1 MERRSN
7 SLFIFEIKKIMET
20 VNVEGFYIIGIAVR
34 TTNEN
39 GQSAK
44 DIGAL
49 WNKFI
54 SEGIVDK
61 IPNKVNTEIYSV
73 YTDYEGDYMQPYTT
87 ILGCKVEN
95 LDNIPEGMVAKEIK
109 GWKYAKFIA
118 KGDLTKG
125 AIYQEWSK
133 IWNTD
138 LERVYTS
145 DFEIYGEKA
154 QNPIDAEVE
163 ILVAIT

>member
-1 MERRSN
+1 MNKTNIEA
-7 SLFIFEIKKIMET
+7 FT
-20 VNVEGFYIIGIAVR
+20 VIGIAVR

-49 WNKFI
+49 WNKFM
-54 SEGIVDK
+54 SEGILDK
-61 IPNKVNTEIYSV
+61 IPNKMDNTIYSV
-73 YTDYEGDYMQPYTT
+73 YTEYEGDHTQPYTT

-95 LDNIPEGMVAKEIK
+95 TDIIPNGMVTKTIQ
-109 GWKYAKFIA
+109 GGNYAKFIS

-125 AIYQEWSK
+125 SVYEEWSK

-138 LERVYTS
+138 LDRLYTA

-163 ILVAIT
+163 ILVAIK